1 MSSRFVN
8 PFTDLGFKIIFG
20 QPASKALLIILLN
33 ELLSGEHHIEDL
45 TFLDKEDR
53 TLYYVCR
60 AVSRQMENPSSKEV
74 CVPDTPLEGDCGLL
88 REEEASYGL
97 RYRLPA
103 VYGIFL
109 MNFKE
114 DGLESKFRTDT
125 VVSDRDSGRVV
136 NRNFRQIYLQFPYFT
151 KELDECSTLSDKLMY
166 ALKNMN
172 NWNRMPDALKEQVF
186 SHLDRLAAKA
196 HLSEG
201 DRIAYDKA
209 VDRYNVSRIVENDI
223 REQAVAEGKAIGKAI
238 GKAEGEAEG
247 RLKERL
253 EIARKLKENGFSIAD
268 IVRVA
273 GLSAEEIDKL

>member
-1 MSSRFVN
+1 MQNRWHS
-8 PFTDLGFKIIFG
+8 
-20 QPASKALLIILLN
+20 
-33 ELLSGEHHIEDL
+33 H
-45 TFLDKEDR
+45 FLDR
-53 TLYYVCR
+53 TLYYVYR

-74 CVPDTPLEGDCGLL
+74 CVPDTPLQ
-88 REEEASYGL
+88 ASCRVRHFPDEFQGGWSGKQVPY
-97 RYRLPA
+97 
-103 VYGIFL
+103 
-109 MNFKE
+109 
-114 DGLESKFRTDT
+114 DT

-209 VDRYNVSRIVENDI
+209 VDRYNVSRIVENNI
-223 REQAVAEGKAIGKAI
+223 REQAVAEG
-238 GKAEGEAEG
+238 
-247 RLKERL
+247 RLKGRL

-268 IVRVA
+268 IVRIA
-273 GLSAEEIDKL
+273 GLSPEEIDKL

>member
-45 TFLDKEDR
+45 TFLDKEDRSENIHDKGIIYDLYCRTSTGEYIIVEMQNRWHSHFLDR

-103 VYGIFL
+103 VYGVFL

-125 VVSDRDSGRVV
+125 VVSDRDTEPHLRRVSRKGRDGKRGGASAERHVPLV
-136 NRNFRQIYLQFPYFT
+136 QNPL
-151 KELDECSTLSDKLMY
+151 
-166 ALKNMN
+166 A
-172 NWNRMPDALKEQVF
+172 DARRAAVRRPFAGFGLRRRGAG
-186 SHLDRLAAKA
+186 LLAAEKGGA
-196 HLSEG
+196 GAL
-201 DRIAYDKA
+201 
-209 VDRYNVSRIVENDI
+209 
-223 REQAVAEGKAIGKAI
+223 
-238 GKAEGEAEG
+238 
-247 RLKERL
+247 
-253 EIARKLKENGFSIAD
+253 ARRGS
-268 IVRVA
+268 VRGGAA
-273 GLSAEEIDKL
+273 GLRSVCAGDCGRFAV